1 MAGSSSTLAQPY
13 THTARR
19 TGLPNDQDGE
29 ILRLLLV
36 EGPPPPGRSGAPSSI
51 SLPVRLLPL
60 LLAPLPVPSAGLG
73 CPALLLL
80 LLLLMPFTLA
90 LRLCWP
96 NPSPAIVE
104 AEPRPTAP
112 SEPRLRA
119 DPAEPAAD
127 ARMMRASRSRILM
140 RTYSSVAASTI
151 RTRAD
156 RIIE

>member
-1 MAGSSSTLAQPY
+1 MACLSSTLAQPY

-19 TGLPNDQDGE
+19 NELPNDQDGE
-29 ILRLLLV
+29 ILRVLLV
-36 EGPPPPGRSGAPSSI
+36 EGPPPPGRSGAPSSM

-60 LLAPLPVPSAGLG
+60 LLAPLPAPSAGLG
-73 CPALLLL
+73 CPALLL

-119 DPAEPAAD
+119 DPAVPAAD
-127 ARMMRASRSRILM
+127 ARTMRASKSRILM

-151 RTRAD
+151 RTSAD